1 MRLLETRSRR
11 SGWRLKMHSRV
22 DASVGRIGKSFKFDP
37 SHAKPKDFNFVLRG
51 AAGDV
56 GPHYARPRPASNT
69 TQASQ
74 PKKCIPTPSKA
85 EGEHPQLWQPK
96 TSPRTAASPQKHP
109 RTTATRAHHPRRRRP
124 QPRLAT
130 RPRRPSKSRARPRG
144 RALAL
149 LEAETNGV
157 VRFKMRRVDGV
168 LVG

>member
-1 MRLLETRSRR
+1 MKRVLGEVAGGSKCIHA
-11 SGWRLKMHSRV
+11 WMHQW
-22 DASVGRIGKSFKFDP
+22 DASVNLSNLTQVTQ
-37 SHAKPKDFNFVLRG
+37 KPKDFNFVLRG